1 MEIIKNIEGAKETF
15 TIKGNL
21 DTVTSPELQKEIDGL
36 DSAVKELVFDFA
48 SLDYISSAGL
58 RVMLTANKKM
68 TAAGGSM
75 TIANTKPEVREVFD
89 MTGFS
94 DIFTMV

>member
-1 MEIIKNIEGAKETF
+1 MEIIKNIEGGKETF
-15 TIKGNL
+15 IVKGNL
-21 DTVTSPELQKEIDGL
+21 DTVTSPDLQKEIDAL
-36 DSAVKELVFDFA
+36 DPSIKVIVFDFA

-68 TAAGGSM
+68 MASGGSM
-75 TIANTKPEVREVFD
+75 SIANTSPSVREVFD

-94 DIFTMV
+94 DILNMV

>member
-1 MEIIKNIEGAKETF
+1 MEIIKNIEGSKVTF
-15 TIKGNL
+15 IIKGNL
-21 DTVTSPELQKEIDGL
+21 DTVTSPELQKEL
-36 DSAVKELVFDFA
+36 DALDAAAKEIVFDFA

-58 RVMLTANKKM
+58 RVMLTANKRM
-68 TAAGGSM
+68 VASGGSM
-75 TIANTKPEVREVFD
+75 TIANTVPSVREVFD

>member
-21 DTVTSPELQKEIDGL
+21 DTVTSPELQKELDGL

-48 SLDYISSAGL
+48 SLD
-58 RVMLTANKKM
+58 
-68 TAAGGSM
+68 
-75 TIANTKPEVREVFD
+75 
-89 MTGFS
+89 
-94 DIFTMV
+94 

>member
-1 MEIIKNIEGAKETF
+1 MEIVKNVEANKVVF
-15 TIKGNL
+15 AVQGNL
-21 DTVTSPELQKEIDGL
+21 DTVTSPDLQNELNAL
-36 DSAVKELVFDFA
+36 DASINDITFDF
-48 SLDYISSAGL
+48 SKLDYISSAGL

-68 TAAGGSM
+68 VAIGGKM
-75 TIANTKPEVREVFD
+75 VIANSNPSVKEVFD

>member
-1 MEIIKNIEGAKETF
+1 MEIIKKLEGAKQTF

-21 DTVTSPELQKEIDGL
+21 DTVTSPDLQKEL
-36 DSAVKELVFDFA
+36 DALDPAVKELVFDFA

-68 TAAGGSM
+68 MASGGSM
-75 TIANTKPEVREVFD
+75 TIMNTSPAVREVFD

>member
-21 DTVTSPELQKEIDGL
+21 DTITSPDLQKEL
-36 DSAVKELVFDFA
+36 DALYSSVKELVFDFA
-48 SLDYISSAGL
+48 LLDYISSAGL

-68 TAAGGSM
+68 VASGGSM

-94 DIFTMV
+94 DIFMMV

>member
-1 MEIIKNIEGAKETF
+1 MEIISTTEGVRRTF
-15 TIKGNL
+15 TVKGNL
-21 DTVTSPELQKEIDGL
+21 DTVTSPALRKETDAL
-36 DSAVKELVFDFA
+36 DPAVRELVFDFA
-48 SLDYISSAGL
+48 ALEYISSAGL
-58 RVMLTANKKM
+58 RVMLAANKKM

-75 TIANTKPEVREVFD
+75 TIANANEAVREVFD

>member
-1 MEIIKNIEGAKETF
+1 MEIIKNIEGAKATF
-15 TIKGNL
+15 TVKGNL
-21 DTVTSPELQKEIDGL
+21 DTVTSPDLQSEIDAL

>member
-1 MEIIKNIEGAKETF
+1 MEIIKKLEGAKQTF

-21 DTVTSPELQKEIDGL
+21 DTVTSPNLQQELDALDPSVREI
-36 DSAVKELVFDFA
+36 VFDFA
-48 SLDYISSAGL
+48 ALDYISSAGL

-68 TAAGGSM
+68 MASGGSM
-75 TIANTKPEVREVFD
+75 TIMNTSPAVREVFD

>member
-21 DTVTSPELQKEIDGL
+21 DTITSPDLQKELDAL
-36 DSAVKELVFDFA
+36 DSSVKELVFDFA
-48 SLDYISSAGL
+48 LLDYISSAGL

-68 TAAGGSM
+68 VASGGSM
-75 TIANTKPEVREVFD
+75 MIANTKPEVREVFD

-94 DIFTMV
+94 DIFMMV

>member
-1 MEIIKNIEGAKETF
+1 MEIIKKLEGAKQTF

-21 DTVTSPELQKEIDGL
+21 DTVTSPNLQQELDALDPSVREI
-36 DSAVKELVFDFA
+36 VFDFA
-48 SLDYISSAGL
+48 GLDYISSAGL

-68 TAAGGSM
+68 MASGGSM
-75 TIANTKPEVREVFD
+75 TIMNTSPAVREVFD

>member
-1 MEIIKNIEGAKETF
+1 MEIIKNIEDDKATF

-21 DTVTSPELQKEIDGL
+21 DTVTSPDLQSEIDAL

-68 TAAGGSM
+68 VASGGSM
-75 TIANTKPEVREVFD
+75 SIANTKPEVREVFD